1 MSKKWRTIHVGQR
14 SNSHDYTI
22 QWLKKVWKTPKTAP
36 SHNECYK
43 KDRCKAT

>member
-1 MSKKWRTIHVGQR
+1 MPKKWRTIGQR
-14 SNSHDYTI
+14 SNDHMII
-22 QWLKKVWKTPKTAP
+22 QYNDWKKVWKTPKTAP